1 MGPLGYGLVGGR
13 KWCWIAAQLSV
24 LAALIIVY
32 AVAHHGSVVI
42 DFKGGFYDSGRAIL
56 TDHNPYHAGFLA
68 HQAQVMRS
76 GGVAIGENNGSAF
89 SVSLYPAAT
98 ILTLVP
104 LSLLPFSVAAAIYT
118 LLSVLALIAGLRLL
132 GVRDNR
138 CLMIAVGSWPFLF
151 GVLLGAVGP
160 WVVLGAG
167 IAWRWR
173 DRLWRPAVAIAG
185 VVLLKL
191 FPWPLAAWLLIT
203 KRWRAFLAAAAIG
216 LIAVIAGWALLG
228 FEGMAQYPQ
237 MLANASY
244 IQEGRTLS
252 LVKILTAIGMSTDAA
267 TALAILSALVVL
279 GVSWQLARRPDGERQ
294 AFALAMLAALIG
306 TPIVWTHDLVLL
318 LVPIALISP
327 RLSPIWFLPL
337 LSPVLVGLVESFVP
351 GANQNAAYPA
361 AVWLAIELIVGVV
374 VYRSNPKPNL
384 AASAKPDSVPHL
396 DKPCVVAGP
405 SPRSVVTD
413 GLGSRARVDRKDVV
427 IGDAHVSSHD
437 RHLLGTG
444 LRN

>member
-76 GGVAIGENNGSAF
+76 GGVAIGENNASAF
-89 SVSLYPAAT
+89 SVSLYPAPT

-191 FPWPLAAWLLIT
+191 FPWPARGVAADHQHTVAGQDPHGDRNVDGRRDRTRDPFRPRGARGLLAAGSPA
-203 KRWRAFLAAAAIG
+203 RRRAAGVCAGDARRTDRHPNRVDARPRATRANRAYLAAAVAD
-216 LIAVIAGWALLG
+216 
-228 FEGMAQYPQ
+228 
-237 MLANASY
+237 
-244 IQEGRTLS
+244 
-252 LVKILTAIGMSTDAA
+252 LVPATAISRPRRTCRIVRARRQPKR
-267 TALAILSALVVL
+267 
-279 GVSWQLARRPDGERQ
+279 GVSGRGLASDRVNRRRGGLPIESQAQPSRQ
-294 AFALAMLAALIG
+294 RKTRLG
-306 TPIVWTHDLVLL
+306 TPSRQTVRRRRSITEKCCHGWL
-318 LVPIALISP
+318 
-327 RLSPIWFLPL
+327 
-337 LSPVLVGLVESFVP
+337 GLTCSR
-351 GANQNAAYPA
+351 
-361 AVWLAIELIVGVV
+361 
-374 VYRSNPKPNL
+374 RS
-384 AASAKPDSVPHL
+384 
-396 DKPCVVAGP
+396 
-405 SPRSVVTD
+405 
-413 GLGSRARVDRKDVV
+413 
-427 IGDAHVSSHD
+427 
-437 RHLLGTG
+437 
-444 LRN
+444 